1 LKVTTDQTTSHFW
14 IRQCFKSG
22 IRALSDHSPSPREQN
37 FCQGTIT
44 STDLAAGLKLM
55 LWYTQYQYSS
65 FKIIFMFIHRQ
76 ISGSLNPF
84 FGKKKKID
92 VDYKLMTLF
101 IMKSSFPPWHRNT
114 LIHHSIPLAHS
125 KWLLGFTKSLKH
137 VLMFILIRQTNE
149 HDF

>member
-1 LKVTTDQTTSHFW
+1 MKVTTDQTTSHFW

-84 FGKKKKID
+84 FGKKKKNWCGLQTDDI
-92 VDYKLMTLF
+92 VYYEIF
-101 IMKSSFPPWHRNT
+101 FPSMAQKYFNT
-114 LIHHSIPLAHS
+114 SQYSISTFKMIIRIHKI
-125 KWLLGFTKSLKH
+125 T
-137 VLMFILIRQTNE
+137 
-149 HDF
+149 